1 MPITVTP
8 VFPDRTLGPA
18 LFEPAAD
25 QFYRD
30 IVTVVPQM
38 NALEVNVNAK
48 EGHAVA
54 SAAQAL
60 SSSSQAAAAALS
72 VVAAA
77 PMWVS
82 GTTYTAGQAVWSPI
96 SFRTYRRKTAGAGTT
111 DPSSDNSIWSDIFV
125 INRAPAP
132 TVKTAASWDEVSD
145 SYTIPQCPTPQFGCS
160 WNEATDS
167 YSPIIYSY

>member
-1 MPITVTP
+1 MPVTVNFVSLSRADGP
-8 VFPDRTLGPA
+8 VIFPQK
-18 LFEPAAD
+18 AAD
-25 QFYRD
+25 FSVALEQG
-30 IVTVVPQM
+30 VPQF

-48 EGHAVA
+48 EGSAVA

-60 SSSSQAAAAALS
+60 SSSSQATAAALS
-72 VVAAA
+72 VISAA

-82 GTTYTAGQAVWSPI
+82 GTAYTAGQTVWSPI
-96 SFRTYRRKTAGAGTT
+96 SFRTYRRKTDGSGTT
-111 DPSSDNSIWSDIFV
+111 DPSIDNSKWSDIFV
-125 INRAPAP
+125 LRREPTP

-160 WNEATDS
+160 WNEAADF